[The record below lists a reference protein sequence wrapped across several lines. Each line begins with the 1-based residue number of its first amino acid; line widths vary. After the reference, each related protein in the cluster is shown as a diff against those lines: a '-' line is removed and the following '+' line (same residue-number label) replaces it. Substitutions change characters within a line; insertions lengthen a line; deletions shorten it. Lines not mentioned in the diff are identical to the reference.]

1 MASSVSYDF
10 RGAVVLITG
19 GASGIGAATARACAR
34 AGATVIA
41 ADVDAGGLQA
51 LGETPGIVPKR
62 VDVADAAA
70 VGALVTE
77 IDRAHGGVDAA
88 VLGAA
93 VQARAPIEGLS
104 EAEWRRH
111 LAVNLDGVFHC
122 MRSLAP
128 IMKRQ
133 RRGAILSFSSGLAHA
148 GWPGAAAYAASKGA
162 LIGLSKCVAHELR
175 PFGVRV
181 NVLSP
186 GLVAT
191 PVFLDAASPEEVAMY
206 RDSVGISAPEEVV
219 PTVLYLI
226 SDASLNLTGAV
237 IERRL
242 TLGRGE
248 GLRSAEASN

>member
-10 RGAVVLITG
+10 RDAVVLVTG

-41 ADVDAGGLQA
+41 ADVDAGRLPA
-51 LGETPGIVPKR
+51 LSETPGIVAKR

-70 VGALVTE
+70 VGALVAE
-77 IDRAHGGVDAA
+77 IDRAYGRIDAA

-93 VQARAPIEGLS
+93 VQARTPIEALS
-104 EAEWRRH
+104 DAEWRRH

-133 RRGAILSFSSGLAHA
+133 RRGAILCFTSGLVHA

-162 LIGLSKCVAHELR
+162 LIGLTKCVAHELS
-175 PFGVRV
+175 PFGVRA

-191 PVFLDAASPEEVAMY
+191 PVFLDVASPEEVAMY
-206 RDSVGISAPEEVV
+206 RDSVGISAPEDVV
-219 PTVLYLI
+219 PTVLHLI
-226 SDASLNLTGAV
+226 SDASASLTGAV

-242 TLGRGE
+242 VPGRGAT
-248 GLRSAEASN
+248 GA

>member
-1 MASSVSYDF
+1 LEA
-10 RGAVVLITG
+10 L
-19 GASGIGAATARACAR
+19 AA
-34 AGATVIA
+34 
-41 ADVDAGGLQA
+41 
-51 LGETPGIVPKR
+51 TPGIISR
-62 VDVADAAA
+62 CVDVADAAA
-70 VGALVTE
+70 VHALVAE
-77 IDRAHGGVDAA
+77 IDRAHGRVDAA

-93 VQARAPIEGLS
+93 VQARAPIDALS
-104 EAEWRRH
+104 DAEWRRH
-111 LAVNLDGVFHC
+111 LAVNLDGVFHF
-122 MRSLAP
+122 MRELAP

-133 RRGAILSFSSGLAHA
+133 RRGAILSFTSGLVHT

-162 LIGLSKCVAHELR
+162 LLGLTKCVAHELR

-191 PVFLDAASPEEVAMY
+191 PVFLDVASAEEVAMY

-226 SDASLNLTGAV
+226 SDASANLTGAV

-242 TLGRGE
+242 VPERNGTG
-248 GLRSAEASN
+248 A